1 MAGEPQ
7 DDCLFCKIVA
17 GQIPATI
24 VRETD
29 TTVAFRDINPQAPT
43 HVLVIPKAHHKDAA
57 ALAAEA
63 PQLAADV
70 LRETQA
76 VADDEKLD
84 SYRTVFNTG
93 SGAGQTVWHAH
104 AHVLGGRG
112 LEWPPDNP
120 DRTGPP
126 PTMSVRELVVLGTAS
141 QVPTRH
147 RNHNGYLLRWD
158 GEGILFDPGE
168 GTQRQMLRAGVAAH
182 DLNRICV
189 THFHGDHSLGL
200 AGVIQRINLD
210 RVPHEITAHYPR
222 SGQRFFERLRYA
234 TAYRETVALTE
245 VPVAA
250 DGPLAVT
257 PAYTLDARRLSHP
270 VESYGYRLTEP
281 DGRRMLPER
290 LAAHGIT
297 GPDVGRIQRDGSLGG
312 VALDEV
318 SEVRRG
324 QRFAF
329 VMDTRLCEGVHAL
342 AEDSDLLVIEST
354 FLDED
359 ETLAT
364 DHGHLTAGQAARV
377 ARDAGVRHLVLTHF
391 SQRYSDPEEFERQAR
406 AAGYA
411 GELTVARDLTRVPVP
426 KRR

>member
-1 MAGEPQ
+1 
-7 DDCLFCKIVA
+7 
-17 GQIPATI
+17 
-24 VRETD
+24 
-29 TTVAFRDINPQAPT
+29 
-43 HVLVIPKAHHKDAA
+43 
-57 ALAAEA
+57 
-63 PQLAADV
+63 
-70 LRETQA
+70 
-76 VADDEKLD
+76 
-84 SYRTVFNTG
+84 
-93 SGAGQTVWHAH
+93 
-104 AHVLGGRG
+104 
-112 LEWPPDNP
+112 
-120 DRTGPP
+120 
-126 PTMSVRELVVLGTAS
+126 MSVRELVVLGTAS

-168 GTQRQMLRAGVAAH
+168 GTQRQMLRAGAAAH

-222 SGQRFFERLRYA
+222 SGKRFFDRLRHA

-245 VPVAA
+245 APVDA
-250 DGPLAVT
+250 DGVLATT
-257 PAYTLDARRLSHP
+257 PAYALEARRLSHP
-270 VESYGYRLTEP
+270 VESYGYRLVEP
-281 DGRRMLPER
+281 DGRRMLPDR

-297 GPDVGRIQRDGSLGG
+297 GPDVGRIQHEGSLRG
-312 VALDEV
+312 VPLEAV

-329 VMDTRLCEGVHAL
+329 VMDTRLCEGAREL
-342 AEDSDLLVIEST
+342 AEDCDLLVIEST

-364 DHGHLTAGQAARV
+364 EHGHLTAGQAARL

-391 SQRYSDPEEFERQAR
+391 SQRYSEPAEFERQAR
-406 AAGYA
+406 AAGFE
-411 GELTVARDLTRVPVP
+411 GELTVAHDLQRVPVP

>member
-1 MAGEPQ
+1 
-7 DDCLFCKIVA
+7 
-17 GQIPATI
+17 
-24 VRETD
+24 
-29 TTVAFRDINPQAPT
+29 
-43 HVLVIPKAHHKDAA
+43 
-57 ALAAEA
+57 
-63 PQLAADV
+63 
-70 LRETQA
+70 
-76 VADDEKLD
+76 
-84 SYRTVFNTG
+84 
-93 SGAGQTVWHAH
+93 
-104 AHVLGGRG
+104 
-112 LEWPPDNP
+112 
-120 DRTGPP
+120 
-126 PTMSVRELVVLGTAS
+126 MSVRELVVLGTAS

-200 AGVIQRINLD
+200 AGVIQRLNLD

-245 VPVAA
+245 APVAA

-281 DGRRMLPER
+281 DGRRMLPDR
-290 LAAHGIT
+290 LAAHGIK
-297 GPDVGRIQRDGSLGG
+297 GPDVGRIQRDGSLHG
-312 VALDEV
+312 VPLDEV

-329 VMDTRLCEGVHAL
+329 AMDTRLCEGVHAL
-342 AEDSDLLVIEST
+342 AEGCDLLVIEST

-359 ETLAT
+359 ENLAT